1 MIAKLKKFRDS
12 LSEKTK
18 KYVYIGTA
26 LLVFLISC
34 FLPLAFSGGT
44 DVNSSNESEKA
55 ALFVKY
61 INNEKYV
68 KSKVDAKPSNAKIK
82 FCEEIFNEIL
92 SVGLIDSSPR
102 KTVSE
107 GYEFINVSY
116 EGESIELC
124 RMWLQDQGDW
134 TNWIDVYIDANSGF
148 IYYLYISGI
157 CIYNN
162 ADYLK
167 AFEVAPDCKNIATY
181 ISEKY
186 GYNLEIVNWSGKS
199 EDSAKVFMR
208 LGGEALVWGINCSYH
223 PGSLIDIKISVA

>member
-1 MIAKLKKFRDS
+1 MISKLKQFRDS

-34 FLPLAFSGGT
+34 FLPLAFSGGAN
-44 DVNSSNESEKA
+44 VSSANESEKA
-55 ALFVKY
+55 FIFVKY

-68 KSKVDAKPSNAKIK
+68 KSKINTKPGNAKIK
-82 FCEEIFNEIL
+82 FCKEIFNEIL
-92 SVGLIDSSPR
+92 ANGVIDNASR
-102 KTVSE
+102 KTISE
-107 GYEFINVSY
+107 GCEFINVSY

-134 TNWIDVYIDANSGF
+134 TNWVDIYIDADTGF
-148 IYYLYISGI
+148 VYYLYISGI
-157 CIYNN
+157 CVYNN
-162 ADYLK
+162 AEYLD
-167 AFEVAPDCKNIATY
+167 AFDVNPDCRNIASY
-181 ISEKY
+181 IAEKY

-208 LGGEALVWGINCSYH
+208 LGGKALVWSISCSYH
-223 PGSLIDIKISVA
+223 PGSLMDIKISVA

>member
-1 MIAKLKKFRDS
+1 MISKLKQFRDS

-34 FLPLAFSGGT
+34 FLPLAFSGGA
-44 DVNSSNESEKA
+44 DASSANENEKA
-55 ALFVKY
+55 FIFVKY

-68 KSKVDAKPSNAKIK
+68 KSKINTKPGNTKIK

-92 SVGLIDSSPR
+92 ANGVIDNASR
-102 KTVSE
+102 KTISE

-134 TNWIDVYIDANSGF
+134 TNWVDIYIDAETGF
-148 IYYLYISGI
+148 VYYLYISGI
-157 CIYNN
+157 CVYNN
-162 ADYLK
+162 TEYLD
-167 AFEVAPDCKNIATY
+167 AFDVNPDCRNIASY
-181 ISEKY
+181 IAEKY

-208 LGGEALVWGINCSYH
+208 LGGEALVWNINCSYH
-223 PGSLIDIKISVA
+223 PGSLMDIKISVA